1 MEIKLNAE
9 QKEFVRRAVETGRA
23 RKEEDAIKQALD
35 LWIERE
41 RRREELLAL
50 IDAGEASL
58 AAGHVRTIEAASAK
72 QLAQEVHQRG
82 MARLAAKRRKRA

>member
-35 LWIERE
+35 LWVERE

-50 IDAGEASL
+50 IDKGDASL
-58 AAGHVRTIEAASAK
+58 AAGEVRTIEAGSAK
-72 QLAQEVHQRG
+72 QLAEEVHQRG
-82 MARLAAKRRKRA
+82 MARLAAKRSKRA